1 MELDKQLVKQ
11 FVEITNDTEQ
21 SNAKPTSCYGTVVVN
36 NSGIFVRLDGS
47 TILTPVSMATDAKD
61 GDRVIVT
68 IEDHSANIS
77 NNITSPASGRG
88 ASDLLRE
95 EAQEDG
101 TVVIK
106 GELRVAKEYVDELA
120 ARKITVDDIEASSG
134 YIKDLKAENI
144 TTDDIK
150 ASTGYIGDL
159 KTENVTAGDIK
170 ASTGYIKDLET
181 KQITTDDIQASTG
194 YIGELKSENITT
206 DDIKASTG
214 YIDELTTD
222 GITTDKLKAASG
234 YIDDLKAKDIT
245 ADSIAA
251 DSAAIGE
258 LETDNAVIKET
269 LRVQGEAIVDKLD
282 ADSAV
287 IKELQAKDVSIDGEL
302 TAIKSNIQDL
312 DVKKLD
318 VESADLKYANI
329 DFSNIGTAAIE
340 QFYATSGI
348 IKDLVIGDQTITG
361 KLVGVTINGDLIE
374 GNTVK
379 ADKLVVLGEDG
390 LYYKL
395 NVNSLGETTV
405 SKDPEKYQ
413 NGLDGSAI
421 IANSITAEKISVKDL
436 VAFGATIGG
445 FKIGDDS
452 LYSGAKASVDNTT
465 RGIYMD
471 NRGQLAVGDDGNF
484 LKFYIDENG
493 DYKLEIRASKVIF
506 GKANKSVEEVIDS
519 IQEEMTTIKDEV
531 TTLLRIESSR
541 GTVFKN
547 DSVSTVLSVVIYRGS
562 QRITDMETLRAAMG
576 SSVYLQWKWQRLDEE
591 SFGVIMSSDTRIG
604 NDGFTFTL
612 SPEDVD
618 TKVTFMCELIE

>member
-68 IEDHSANIS
+68 IEDHSANVS

-95 EAQEDG
+95 EVQEDG

-134 YIKDLKAENI
+134 YIKDLEAKQITTDDIQASTGYIDDLKTENI

-150 ASTGYIGDL
+150 ASTGYIG
-159 KTENVTAGDIK
+159 
-170 ASTGYIKDLET
+170 
-181 KQITTDDIQASTG
+181 
-194 YIGELKSENITT
+194 
-206 DDIKASTG
+206 
-214 YIDELTTD
+214 ELTAD
-222 GITTDKLKAASG
+222 DITTDKLKAASG

-251 DSAAIGE
+251 DSAAIDD
-258 LETDNAVIKET
+258 LETDNAAIKDT
-269 LRVQGEAIVDKLD
+269 LRVQGEAIVNKLD

-302 TAIKSNIQDL
+302 TAIKGNIEDL

-318 VESADLKYANI
+318 AESADLKYANI

-395 NVNSLGETTV
+395 NVNSLGETAV

-421 IANSITAEKISVKDL
+421 IAKSITAEQISVKDL

-452 LYSGAKASVDNTT
+452 LYSGVKSSVNNTT

-471 NRGQLAVGDDGNF
+471 NRGQLVVGDDGNF
-484 LKFYIDENG
+484 LKFYIDEDGN
-493 DYKLEIRASKVIF
+493 YKLEISASKVTF

-547 DSVSTVLSVVIYRGS
+547 DNVSTVLSVVIYRGS
-562 QRITDMETLRAAMG
+562 QRITDMETLRAAMD

-591 SFGVIMSSDTRIG
+591 SFGVILSSDTRIG